1 MRVLSF
7 STKFPSYHPR
17 KWEPTYFVSKIL
29 SGLHDLHYDITPYIG
44 ELPICN
50 TCGDTGIGGFTFD
63 QPAGY
68 ECTDCK
74 AKYTTIHKGPLWKA
88 GDWFQPV
95 IWGNNI
101 NPKSGR
107 SGPYHSKQIKFA
119 PPIEVK
125 KIWFIDITTD
135 GYISINGDLCGCFD
149 KSKYV
154 TEQNFLIELAQ
165 NDGLSLDD
173 FASWFKY
180 PGHSFSGQII
190 CWNDKI
196 EY

>member
-7 STKFPSYHPR
+7 STKYPSYHPR
-17 KWEPTYFVSKIL
+17 KGEPTYFVSKIL

-68 ECTDCK
+68 DCTDCK
-74 AKYTTIHKGPLWKA
+74 AKYTTIRKGHRWKA

-95 IWGNNI
+95 FWGNDI

-107 SGPYHSKQIKFA
+107 SGPYHSRQLKFA

-125 KIWFIDITTD
+125 KVWDFKIHNGLIYIDGETTLL
-135 GYISINGDLCGCFD
+135 GSNHVLEIS
-149 KSKYV
+149 
-154 TEQNFLIELAQ
+154 Q
-165 NDGLSLDD
+165 NDGLYPSD
-173 FASWFKY
+173 FLNWFQY
-180 PGHSFSGQII
+180 PKTFNGQII

>member
-7 STKFPSYHPR
+7 STKFPSYHP
-17 KWEPTYFVSKIL
+17 KKGEPTYFVEKIL
-29 SGLHDLHYDITPYIG
+29 HALRCSAPDNYYQIMKRL
-44 ELPICN
+44 
-50 TCGDTGIGGFTFD
+50 
-63 QPAGY
+63 GY
-68 ECTDCK
+68 NYFEEFAEK
-74 AKYTTIHKGPLWKA
+74 IPQVIPKYTTIRKGHRWKA

-95 IWGNNI
+95 IWGDDI

-125 KIWFIDITTD
+125 KVWDFDMD
-135 GYISINGDLCGCFD
+135 KEGCISIDNKLYTYLQIGHVLYDSYFEKL
-149 KSKYV
+149 KKLS
-154 TEQNFLIELAQ
+154 I
-165 NDGLSLDD
+165 NDGLSQND
-173 FASWFKY
+173 FLYWFQY
-180 PGHSFSGQII
+180 PKPFDGQII